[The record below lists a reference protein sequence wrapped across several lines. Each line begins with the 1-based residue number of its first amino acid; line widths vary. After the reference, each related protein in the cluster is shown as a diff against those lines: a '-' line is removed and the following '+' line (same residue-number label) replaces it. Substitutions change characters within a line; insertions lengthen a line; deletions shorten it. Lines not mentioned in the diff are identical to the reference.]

1 MFIDI
6 DPPIVNAS
14 GILSF
19 LDVFQLLDRKGAT
32 IGGYVTKSI
41 SPNERLGNENP
52 VVVECGSGSQPTLNS
67 LALPSQT
74 PEEWLEELKET
85 QLKRSKL
92 IISVNGVSPD
102 GVSRIIEMVES
113 YADGF
118 ELNLSCP
125 NLVPGEES
133 VMAIVGRHPE
143 AAARVVCSA
152 REATSRPIIAKLS
165 PDTEYIDVGQACL
178 EAGADYL
185 GCANT
190 MPGMSIDIHS
200 RTPVLAGRSGGV
212 SGPAL
217 KPVNLKMV
225 YDVYAALGCPIVAYG
240 GIMTWEDAVEY
251 LLAGARVIG
260 LGTFFAHRTTAEI
273 VRDTAVIW
281 EGIRNYLNGE
291 PLESV
296 VGAAHRK
303 SVTPATKPDWEG
315 SAG

>member
-1 MFIDI
+1 MLLDLT
-6 DPPIVNAS
+6 PPIVNAS

-19 LDVFQLLDRKGAT
+19 LDIFGLLERKGAT

-41 SPNERLGNENP
+41 SPGERLGNENP
-52 VVVECGSGSQPTLNS
+52 VVVECGPGDHPTLNS

-85 QLKRSKL
+85 RLTRSKL
-92 IISVNGVSPD
+92 IVSVNGVSPD
-102 GVSRIIEMVES
+102 GVSRIIQMVEPH
-113 YADGF
+113 AEGF

-133 VMAIVGRHPE
+133 VMTIVGRHPE
-143 AAARVVCSA
+143 AAARVVRSA
-152 REATSRPIIAKLS
+152 REATGKPVIAKLS
-165 PDTEYIDVGQACL
+165 PDTEYLEVGRACL

-225 YDVYAALGCPIVAYG
+225 YDAYGTFGCPIVAYG
-240 GIMTWEDAVEY
+240 GIATWEDAVEY
-251 LLAGARVIG
+251 LLAGACVIG
-260 LGTFFAHRTTAEI
+260 LGTFFAHRSTADV
-273 VRDTAVIW
+273 VRDTAAIW
-281 EGIRNYLNGE
+281 KGIQEYLNGE

-296 VGAAHRK
+296 IGGAHRQTLK
-303 SVTPATKPDWEG
+303 PAARPH
-315 SAG
+315 

>member
-1 MFIDI
+1 MLLDI

-19 LDVFQLLDRKGAT
+19 LDIFQLLDRKGAT

-41 SPNERLGNENP
+41 SPGERLGNENP
-52 VVVECGSGSQPTLNS
+52 VVVECGAGDHPKLNS

-74 PEEWLEELKET
+74 PEEWLEELKQT
-85 QLKRSKL
+85 HLKRSKL
-92 IISVNGVSPD
+92 IVSVNGVSPD
-102 GVSRIIEMVES
+102 GVSRIIKMVEPH
-113 YADGF
+113 ADGF
-118 ELNLSCP
+118 ELNMSCP

-143 AAARVVCSA
+143 AASRVVRSA
-152 REATSRPIIAKLS
+152 RSATGKPVIAKLS
-165 PDTEYIDVGQACL
+165 PDTRYVEIGQACL
-178 EAGADYL
+178 AAGADYL
-185 GCANT
+185 GCGNT
-190 MPGMSIDIHS
+190 MPAMSIDIHS
-200 RTPVLAGRSGGV
+200 RRPVLAGQSGGI

-225 YDVYAALGCPIVAYG
+225 YDIYAELRCPIVAYG

-251 LLAGARVIG
+251 FLAGARVVG
-260 LGTFFAHRTTAEI
+260 LGTFFAHRSTSDI
-273 VRDTAVIW
+273 VRDTAAIW
-281 EGIRNYLNGE
+281 KGIQDYLNGE

-303 SVTPATKPDWEG
+303 SSMEMTG
-315 SAG
+315 SH